1 MPDASTTVNQF
12 FDTWRRQL
20 EEGTQAWA
28 RLVNQTATP
37 PPDALGFW
45 KPILDQ
51 GLQNWARLFAQ
62 SPATPDMAAQWK
74 QFLDQWIEAWSRVLG
89 QAMNTDSFAQ
99 TMGRSLEQWLSA
111 QAPLKKSAEQSLDTA
126 LQALNLASRNQLTG
140 VARQIVDLD
149 ERVERV
155 EEAVGT
161 LRARVEQLIHLV
173 SARDVATA
181 SPRSASQG

>member
-1 MPDASTTVNQF
+1 
-12 FDTWRRQL
+12 
-20 EEGTQAWA
+20 
-28 RLVNQTATP
+28 
-37 PPDALGFW
+37 
-45 KPILDQ
+45 
-51 GLQNWARLFAQ
+51 
-62 SPATPDMAAQWK
+62 MAAQWK

-181 SPRSASQG
+181 SPRPASQG